1 MTVQILYNLQNHP
14 NFHSEERL
22 VILPRGRERSGGLQV
37 SILLVYDKNRIN
49 NGFRELVAWRN
60 VRPDAPSLSPGPAGL
75 IIGTFYIGLFCSEKS
90 PHFLSN
96 LYSRLL
102 GEKLI
107 ISTKPGKKVC
117 VGVWGDLL
125 PGLNPP

>member
-1 MTVQILYNLQNHP
+1 M
-14 NFHSEERL
+14 

-37 SILLVYDKNRIN
+37 SILLVYDN
-49 NGFRELVAWRN
+49 NGFHRELVAWRN

-117 VGVWGDLL
+117 VGVG
-125 PGLNPP
+125 